1 MHDECKKMNTE
12 NIYEN
17 AITIKHLNKSYK
29 DFTLKDVS
37 LILPKGTVMGFVGQN
52 GSGKTTTIKSILNLI
67 PADSGE
73 ISVFNLDTNKHSVR
87 IKEDIGIV
95 FDELA
100 LPDVLNCK
108 MVNNIMKNIY
118 KNWDESVFFQYA
130 ESFSLP
136 VDKIFKKFSRGM
148 QMKVQMAVALS
159 HNAKLL
165 ILDEAT
171 AGLDPIARNE
181 LLDTLLEYMEDEE
194 HSILMSSHITSDL
207 ERVADYVTFID
218 NGTILLSDEKY
229 TITDNHM
236 IVKGTTE
243 QINALPAEHIV
254 SVRKNSYGSEALT
267 HHYATLKEL
276 YPNLLYDKASL
287 DDILCFYV
295 KKSKQ

>member
-1 MHDECKKMNTE
+1 MQDENVF
-12 NIYEN
+12 EN
-17 AITIKHLNKSYK
+17 AITIKHLQKSYK
-29 DFTLKDVS
+29 DFNLNDVS
-37 LILPKGTVMGFVGQN
+37 LTVRKGTVMGFVGQN

-67 PADSGE
+67 QTDSGD
-73 ISVFNLDTNKHSVR
+73 VFVFDLDSKEHSVR

-100 LPDVLNCK
+100 LPDALTCK

-118 KNWDESVFFQYA
+118 RNWDESAFYHYTEQ
-130 ESFSLP
+130 FSLP
-136 VDKIFKKFSRGM
+136 TDKIFKKFSRGM

-159 HNAKLL
+159 HHAKLL

-181 LLDTLLEYMEDEE
+181 LLDILLDYMEDEE

-218 NGTILLSDEKY
+218 NGKILLSDEKY
-229 TITDNHM
+229 AITESHS
-236 IVKGTTE
+236 IVKGSVDE
-243 QINALPAEHIV
+243 INALPKMYII
-254 SVRKNSYGSEALT
+254 SSRRNSYGAEALT
-267 HHYATLKEL
+267 NQSAALKEL
-276 YPNLLYDKASL
+276 YPNLVYDKASL

-295 KKSKQ
+295 KKSKR